1 MINQIAGLN
10 GISSNPAVTAMQNS
24 YERIAEY
31 APALTNEQRNQY
43 NELLKQEGLLVQQQ
57 QDYENIIAKAEKYA
71 K

>member
-10 GISSNPAVTAMQNS
+10 GISSNPAVTAMQKS

-31 APALTNEQRNQY
+31 APALTSEQRNQY
-43 NELLKQEGLLVQQQ
+43 NELIKQEGLLVQQK
-57 QDYENIIAKAEKYA
+57 QDYENIIAEAEKYA